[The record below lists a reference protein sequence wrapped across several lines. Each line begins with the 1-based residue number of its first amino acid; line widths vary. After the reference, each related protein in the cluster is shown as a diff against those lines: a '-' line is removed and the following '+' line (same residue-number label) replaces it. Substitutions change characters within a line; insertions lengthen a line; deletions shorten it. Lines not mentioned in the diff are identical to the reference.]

1 MAMNK
6 DAGNQIPVTKSYRV
20 LLILIIGLAAFSSAM
35 NELNQLQSL
44 TLQAS
49 NLIGAWTDVMVP
61 TASAS
66 GPVVANSCLA
76 NFVPSLPQ
84 AGSHSDEFRWNGNI
98 APGLAI
104 EVKGINGEINAE
116 PTSGSE
122 VQVVASKRSRRS
134 DVNSVQ
140 IKVQQHAGG
149 VTICALYPNE
159 DGEYPTDC
167 IGGDGKGNNE
177 GSGNG
182 SVRNNDVRV
191 DFTVRVPDRVGFVG
205 KTINGGISATSLT
218 GNVVTKTINGSI
230 KISTTGYAEASTING
245 EIAARINDANWPKS
259 LTFKTLN
266 GEINLDLPRNL
277 NASVDAQTLNGTITS
292 DFPLEVTNLKGKKF
306 VKGTIGSGGRE
317 LLLKTLNGSINL
329 RIAG

>member
-1 MAMNK
+1 M
-6 DAGNQIPVTKSYRV
+6 
-20 LLILIIGLAAFSSAM
+20 
-35 NELNQLQSL
+35 
-44 TLQAS
+44 
-49 NLIGAWTDVMVP
+49 
-61 TASAS
+61 
-66 GPVVANSCLA
+66 
-76 NFVPSLPQ
+76 
-84 AGSHSDEFRWNGNI
+84 
-98 APGLAI
+98 
-104 EVKGINGEINAE
+104 
-116 PTSGSE
+116 
-122 VQVVASKRSRRS
+122 
-134 DVNSVQ
+134 
-140 IKVQQHAGG
+140 
-149 VTICALYPNE
+149 
-159 DGEYPTDC
+159 
-167 IGGDGKGNNE
+167 GGDGKNNNE

-191 DFTVRVPDRVGFVG
+191 DFTVRVPDHVGFVG

-230 KISTTGYAEASTING
+230 KISTSGYAEASTING